1 MSTFNTSNDAFN
13 WDELSRYAAEKKLD
27 YLAADSEEVFEV
39 TAVEGWEGFTYDE
52 VLELTKEETMWMTLC
67 LLYRSA
73 KEQGIK
79 TFKLSVIEQEEIDEI
94 PYYIN
99 EMPNGDKYLTFEI

>member
-1 MSTFNTSNDAFN
+1 MTTFN
-13 WDELSRYAAEKKLD
+13 WDDLSKYAAEKKLD
-27 YLAADSEEVFEV
+27 YLVDDFDEQFTV
-39 TAVEGWEGFTYDE
+39 TSVEGWEGFTPDE
-52 VLELTKEETMWMTLC
+52 VLEMTKEETMWCTLC
-67 LLYRSA
+67 MLYRIA

-99 EMPNGDKYLTFEI
+99 EMPNGDRYLTFEI